1 MADTTWLIGSYK
13 NLPAQALT
21 VNGGLQAITAGSRYL
36 YHSTNALSLLYQ
48 VQAAITAAGVAGAS
62 VVILKNR
69 KVRISANAAFTL
81 DWPADNVL
89 RNLLG
94 FNANLAGQSSY
105 TAASVSKYLWS
116 PGIGRA
122 ENPELAPLGVRGH
135 RTHAAY
141 TLVSPYDGSTE
152 TVTHG
157 SREYNAFSFPYVLM
171 DRVQTGNEY
180 GGEFVAFFDTVCVQS
195 FNFNLWREVDED
207 GSSNVATP
215 LSQKLGPYVFSPE
228 RRGSDW
234 SFVRTSGL
242 ELVEVAADIRFRV
255 HVVPEYS

>member
-1 MADTTWLIGSYK
+1 MATTAWLIGSYK

-21 VNGGLQAITAGSRYL
+21 INGGLQAITAGSRYL

-62 VVILKNR
+62 VVLLKNR

-94 FNANLAGQSSY
+94 FNANLAGQASY
-105 TAASVSKYLWS
+105 TAAAVSKYLWS
-116 PGIGRA
+116 PGRT
-122 ENPELAPLGVRGH
+122 ESPQLAPLGVRGH

-141 TLVSPYDGSTE
+141 SVVSPYDGSTE

-157 SREYNAFSFPYVLM
+157 SREYNAFTFPYVLM
-171 DRVQTGNEY
+171 DRVHTVNEY
-180 GGEFVAFFDTVCVQS
+180 GGEWVAFFDSVCVRS
-195 FNFNLWREVDED
+195 FSFYLWREVEED
-207 GSSNVATP
+207 TGRDRKS
-215 LSQKLGPYVFSPE
+215 
-228 RRGSDW
+228 
-234 SFVRTSGL
+234 
-242 ELVEVAADIRFRV
+242 
-255 HVVPEYS
+255 VV